1 MDIHRGEMYDYVFG
15 GNGNVID
22 GRIVDFNGL
31 FGMANPLCT
40 RSKLDVKFAGSPLQG
55 NVDRSRRGCRLRLSA
70 RDAARSA
77 TMFED
82 KTKNTKVGGISRREF
97 VGMTV
102 AATVAVGAEKLAWA
116 GVDSK
121 TGMTYRTLGR
131 TGEKVSM
138 MGLGGYH
145 IGNQKDEQES
155 IKIIREAIDNGVNF
169 LDNCWDYNGG
179 ESEVRMGKALRDGY
193 RQRAFLMTKIDGRT
207 RKAATDQLEESLQR
221 LQTDHID
228 LLQFHEIIRMGDPE
242 KVFAAGAGMEAI
254 VEARKAGKVRYIGF
268 TGHKS
273 PDIHLKMLE
282 TADAHGFHFDTVQ
295 MPLNVMD
302 AHFNSFG
309 KKVLPM
315 LVKKEIGVLGMKP
328 MGSGW
333 ILRSNVVKSEECLH
347 YAMNLPTSVVITGCD
362 SLEIL
367 NSSLQAA
374 RNFRPMN
381 QTQVAELLAKTAD
394 SAHDGKF
401 EGYKTTD
408 NFDGT
413 GHNPQWLG

>member
-1 MDIHRGEMYDYVFG
+1 MSE
-15 GNGNVID
+15 
-22 GRIVDFNGL
+22 
-31 FGMANPLCT
+31 
-40 RSKLDVKFAGSPLQG
+40 
-55 NVDRSRRGCRLRLSA
+55 
-70 RDAARSA
+70 
-77 TMFED
+77 E
-82 KTKNTKVGGISRREF
+82 NTKSVKDGSVTRREF
-97 VGMTV
+97 LGLAV
-102 AATVAVGAEKLAWA
+102 AATCAAGAEKLAWA
-116 GVDSK
+116 VDTK
-121 TGMTYRTLGR
+121 TGMTYRNLGR

-155 IKIIREAIDNGVNF
+155 IRIIRTAIDNGVNF

-207 RKAATDQLEESLQR
+207 RSSATQQLEESLRR

-228 LLQFHEIIRMGDPE
+228 LLQFHEIIRMEDPE
-242 KVFAAGAGMEAI
+242 RVFAAGAGMEAV
-254 VEARKAGKVRYIGF
+254 VEAQKAGKVRYIGF

-273 PDIHLKMLE
+273 PDMHLKMLD
-282 TADAHGFHFDTVQ
+282 TADAHQFHFDAVQ

-309 KKVLPM
+309 KKVLPV

-328 MGSGW
+328 MGSGM
-333 ILRSNVVKSEECLH
+333 ILRSNVVQPVECLH

-367 NSSLQAA
+367 ESSLQAA
-374 RNFRPMN
+374 RTFRPMSV
-381 QTQVAELLAKTAD
+381 TEVAGLLAKTME
-394 SAHDGKF
+394 SARDGKY
-401 EGYKTTD
+401 EGYKTTN